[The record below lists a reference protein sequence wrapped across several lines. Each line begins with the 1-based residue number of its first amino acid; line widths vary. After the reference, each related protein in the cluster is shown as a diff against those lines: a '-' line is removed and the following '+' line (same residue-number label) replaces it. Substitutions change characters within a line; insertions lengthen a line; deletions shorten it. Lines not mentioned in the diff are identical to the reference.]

1 MRIAFIIIA
10 IVFVA
15 LTIAFTILPMGTIAL
30 IPVALA
36 FLFSFFAFL
45 KSKERKR
52 IFSKWLMFFV
62 FVLFLVIVAKDVF
75 VKDKVVTDQKFQL
88 EKQNSQ
94 QEAQKEL
101 EELEGLK

>member
-10 IVFVA
+10 FVFVV
-15 LTIAFTILPMGTIAL
+15 LTIVFTILPMGTIAL

-36 FLFSFFAFL
+36 FLFSLFAFI
-45 KSKERKR
+45 KSRAGKKN
-52 IFSKWLMFFV
+52 FSKWLMFLV

-75 VKDKVVTDQKFQL
+75 VKDKVVVDQKFMI